1 MQSTLP
7 QHDIVLLGVG
17 HTNSHVLR
25 MWKMQPMPGARLTC
39 VSNYPVATYSGM
51 LPGVLAGLYP
61 PERMEVDLVRLC
73 AAAGARLI
81 VGDVTGLDV
90 QKRELLIADRPP
102 LPFDVLSIGL
112 GSVPNRTGLMEADD
126 SLLEVKPMQTFL
138 PRLEQRLQL
147 LASGGNQPPDTFE
160 KKLSLTP
167 KPDPNPLPSPLRIT
181 IVGGGAGGV
190 ELAFC
195 LPMRVRSVLG
205 NAPFSITLI
214 DSGDKLLKGSSAG
227 LVRRV
232 ERDFAERSVKVLL
245 GRRVTQVKHGSAI
258 LDNGETIPGDLVL
271 WVTSAAP
278 PPLIKDFDLPK
289 DDRGFLL
296 TARTLQSTRGDPIF
310 VVGDTGTIEG
320 EKLPKAGVYA
330 VREGPVL
337 WENLQRILSKEP
349 LRDYKPQRGFLKLLN
364 RGDGTALGEYQ
375 GFSMEGKWVW
385 RLKDRIDGK
394 FMDMYQEYSPG
405 MLANEP
411 PGLPQR
417 SADGRPQMRCA
428 GCGGKVGASI
438 LSRALARLDIPR
450 NEHVLLGL
458 DAPDDAALILP
469 TPGRAIAA
477 TVDFFQAPL
486 DDPYLVGRMAALHAA
501 SDVLA
506 KGARP
511 IAALAMATIPPGPE
525 RKQEQ
530 LLYELLAGGLR
541 ELNSMGAT
549 LAGGHTIEGSNITI
563 GFTILAEQPS
573 DSVRT
578 KGKLRK
584 GDVLILTKPLGVG
597 VLLAAHMQA
606 KCKAEW
612 FGPLMETMLQ
622 SNAPAAALFDEFA
635 VAAATDIT
643 GFGLAG
649 HLLEML
655 RPANLAAELFWE
667 NIQLLPGTGELL
679 AEGLESALAPANR
692 QVESEVDDGPAL
704 CLLPAY
710 SVIFDPQTCGGLL
723 VGVAENRAAAFINR
737 LGDLQFSAAVIG
749 RIEAHD
755 QDTWRV
761 RFTS

>member
-17 HTNSHVLR
+17 HTNAHVLR
-25 MWKMQPMPGARLTC
+25 MWKMGPIPGARLTC

-61 PERMEVDLVRLC
+61 PERMEIDLVRLC

-90 QKRELLIADRPP
+90 ENRELQLSDRPP

-112 GSVPNRTGLMEADD
+112 GSVPNRTGLLETDD

-138 PRLEQRLQL
+138 PRLEERLSAL
-147 LASGGNQPPDTFE
+147 NLNLNPP
-160 KKLSLTP
+160 
-167 KPDPNPLPSPLRIT
+167 PSALRIT
-181 IVGGGAGGV
+181 IVGGGAGGI

-195 LPMRVRSVLG
+195 LPMRVRKVLG
-205 NAPFSITLI
+205 EVPLAITLI
-214 DSGDKLLKGSSAG
+214 DSGDKILKGSSAG
-227 LVRRV
+227 LMRRV
-232 ERDFAERSVKVLL
+232 ERDFAKRGVTVVL
-245 GRRVTQVKHGSAI
+245 GRRVTQIQKGTVTF
-258 LDNGETIPGDLVL
+258 DNGETIPGDLVL

-278 PPLIKDFDLPK
+278 PPLIKEFDLPK

-296 TARTLQSTRGDPIF
+296 TSHTLQSTSGEPIF
-310 VVGDTGTIEG
+310 VVGDSGTIAG

-337 WENLQRILSKEP
+337 WENARRCVSKQRLI
-349 LRDYKPQRGFLKLLN
+349 DYKPQRGFLKLLN
-364 RGDGTALGEYQ
+364 RGDGTALGEYR
-375 GFSMEGKWVW
+375 GFSFAGKWAW

-394 FMDMYQEYSPG
+394 FMDMYQDYTPSMAADAIPG
-405 MLANEP
+405 NDAKPTQL
-411 PGLPQR
+411 
-417 SADGRPQMRCA
+417 RCA

-438 LSRALARLDIPR
+438 LSRALARLKIPP

-469 TPGRAIAA
+469 SPGRAIAA

-511 IAALAMATIPPGPE
+511 IAALAMATIPPGSE
-525 RKQEQ
+525 RKQGQ
-530 LLYELLAGGLR
+530 LLYELLAGGLH
-541 ELNSMGAT
+541 ELKVMGAT
-549 LAGGHTIEGSNITI
+549 LAGGHTIEGPSVTI
-563 GFTILAEQPS
+563 GYTILAEQAA
-573 DSVRT
+573 DTVRA
-578 KGKLRK
+578 KGKLRE

-606 KCKAEW
+606 RCKAQW
-612 FGPLMETMLQ
+612 YGPLVETMLQ
-622 SNAPAAALFDEFA
+622 SNAPAAALFDEFG

-655 RPANLAAELFWE
+655 RPSNLAAEIWL
-667 NIQLLPGTGELL
+667 NSIPLLPGAGELL
-679 AEGLESALAPANR
+679 REGLESTIAEANR
-692 QVESEVDDGPAL
+692 GVLEEMEVTASHPAL
-704 CLLPAY
+704 
-710 SVIFDPQTCGGLL
+710 FDPQTCGGLL
-723 VGVAENRAAAFINR
+723 AAVNGESAVELVSR
-737 LGDLQFSAAVIG
+737 LKVQGIAAAVIG
-749 RIEAHD
+749 RVMQPSAD
-755 QDTWRV
+755 RKRLRV
-761 RFTS
+761 VLHESATAVTGVRSPTPQSSSASRP

>member
-1 MQSTLP
+1 MQPTLP

-17 HTNSHVLR
+17 HTNAHVLR
-25 MWKMQPMPGARLTC
+25 MWKMQPIPGARLTC

-61 PERMEVDLVRLC
+61 PERMEIDLVRLC
-73 AAAGARLI
+73 AAAGVRLI
-81 VGDVTGLDV
+81 VGDVTALDV
-90 QKRELLIADRPP
+90 RNRELHISDRPP

-112 GSVPNRTGLMEADD
+112 GSVPNRAGLVEADD

-138 PRLEQRLQL
+138 PRLAERLV
-147 LASGGNQPPDTFE
+147 ASGGRQPPDTP
-160 KKLSLTP
+160 THMQ
-167 KPDPNPLPSPLRIT
+167 PLRIT

-190 ELAFC
+190 EIAFC
-195 LPMRVRSVLG
+195 LPMRVRKVLG
-205 NAPFSITLI
+205 DFPFSLTLI
-214 DSGDKLLKGSSAG
+214 DSSDKLLKGSTAG
-227 LVRRV
+227 LKKRV
-232 ERDFAERSVKVLL
+232 ERDFAQRGVKVLL
-245 GRRVTQVKHGSAI
+245 GRRVTRIKHGTAT

-278 PPLIKDFDLPK
+278 PPLIKEFSLPR

-296 TARTLQSTRGDPIF
+296 TKHTLQSTSGEPIF

-320 EKLPKAGVYA
+320 EKLPKAGVFA

-337 WENLQRILSKEP
+337 WENLQRLLLNER
-349 LRDYKPQRGFLKLLN
+349 LQDYKPQRGFLKLLN
-364 RGDGTALGEYQ
+364 RGDGTALGEYR
-375 GFSMEGKWVW
+375 GFSFEGKWAW

-394 FMDMYQEYSPG
+394 FMDMYQDHTPG
-405 MLANEP
+405 MIAKVAPVSEA
-411 PGLPQR
+411 R
-417 SADGRPQMRCA
+417 SSQMRCA

-458 DAPDDAALILP
+458 ETPDDAALIQP
-469 TPGRAIAA
+469 PPGRAIAA

-511 IAALAMATIPPGPE
+511 IAALAMATIPTGRE

-541 ELNSMGAT
+541 ELKALGAT
-549 LAGGHTIEGSNITI
+549 LAGGHTIEGPHITI
-563 GFTILAEQPS
+563 GYTILAEQPAE
-573 DSVRT
+573 SVRA
-578 KGKLRK
+578 KGKLRE
-584 GDVLILTKPLGVG
+584 GDLLILTKPLGVG

-606 KCKAEW
+606 RCKAQW
-612 FGPLMETMLQ
+612 YGPLVETMLQ
-622 SNAPAAALFDEFA
+622 SNAPAAALFDEFD

-655 RPANLAAELFWE
+655 RSANLAAKLFWD
-667 NIQLLPGTGELL
+667 NIQLLPGASELL
-679 AEGLESALAPANR
+679 AAGVESTLAPANR
-692 QVESEVDDGPAL
+692 QVEGEVDDGPAL

-723 VGVAENRAAAFINR
+723 VGVTESRATAFINR
-737 LGDLQFSAAVIG
+737 LKDLKFSAAIIG
-749 RIEAHD
+749 RVEEHD
-755 QDTWRV
+755 PDFWRV
-761 RFTS
+761 RVDNSA

>member
-17 HTNSHVLR
+17 HTNAHVLR
-25 MWKMQPMPGARLTC
+25 MWKMQPIPGARLTC
-39 VSNYPVATYSGM
+39 VSNFPVATYSGM

-61 PERMEVDLVRLC
+61 PERMEIDLVRLC

-81 VGDVTGLDV
+81 VGDVTGLNV
-90 QKRELLIADRPP
+90 PERELLIADRPP

-112 GSVPNRTGLMEADD
+112 GSVPNRTGLLEADD

-147 LASGGNQPPDTFE
+147 LASGGRQPPDT
-160 KKLSLTP
+160 SAHGQ
-167 KPDPNPLPSPLRIT
+167 PLRIT

-190 ELAFC
+190 EIAFC

-227 LVRRV
+227 LVKRV
-232 ERDFAERSVKVLL
+232 ERDFAERGVKVLL
-245 GRRVTQVKHGSAI
+245 RRRVTHVKQGSAI
-258 LDNGETIPGDLVL
+258 LDNGETIPGELVL

-278 PPLIKDFDLPK
+278 PPLIKNFNLPK

-296 TARTLQSTRGDPIF
+296 TKHTLQSTSGEPIF

-337 WENLQRILSKEP
+337 WENLQRLVLNEP
-349 LRDYKPQRGFLKLLN
+349 LQHYNPQRGFLKLLN
-364 RGDGTALGEYQ
+364 RGDGTALGEHR
-375 GFSMEGKWVW
+375 GFSFEGKWAW
-385 RLKDRIDGK
+385 RWKDGIDGK
-394 FMDMYQEYSPG
+394 FMNMYQDYTPG
-405 MLANEP
+405 MAAEAVP
-411 PGLPQR
+411 KSDAKPT
-417 SADGRPQMRCA
+417 QMRCA

-438 LSRALARLDIPR
+438 LSKALARLDIPQ
-450 NEHVLLGL
+450 NKHVLLGL

-469 TPGRAIAA
+469 TPGRAIAV

-525 RKQEQ
+525 KKQEQ
-530 LLYELLAGGLR
+530 LLYELLAGGLH
-541 ELNSMGAT
+541 ELNAMGAT
-549 LAGGHTIEGSNITI
+549 LAGGHTIEGPGITI
-563 GFTILAEQPS
+563 GFTILAEQAAE
-573 DSVRT
+573 SVRA
-578 KGKLRK
+578 KGKLRE

-606 KCKAEW
+606 RCKAQW
-612 FGPLMETMLQ
+612 YGPLVETMLQ
-622 SNAPAAALFDEFA
+622 SNAPAAALLDEFG
-635 VAAATDIT
+635 VAAATDVT

-655 RPANLAAELFWE
+655 RPSNLAAKLFWD
-667 NIQLLPGTGELL
+667 NIQLLPGAGELL
-679 AEGLESALAPANR
+679 AEGVESTLAPANR
-692 QVESEVDDGPAL
+692 KVESEVDDGPAL

-723 VGVAENRAAAFINR
+723 VGVPENRAAAFVNR
-737 LGDLQFSAAVIG
+737 LKDLQFAAAIVG
-749 RIEAHD
+749 RVEEHAPD
-755 QDTWRV
+755 SWRV
-761 RFTS
+761 RVDNSA